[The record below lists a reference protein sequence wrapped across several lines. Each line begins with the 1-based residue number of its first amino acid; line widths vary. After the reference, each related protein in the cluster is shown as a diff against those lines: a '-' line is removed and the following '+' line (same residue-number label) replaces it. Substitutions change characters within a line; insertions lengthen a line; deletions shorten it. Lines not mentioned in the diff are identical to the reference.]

1 MEPDTEAS
9 GVENLPRA
17 LDHAF
22 GVGAVDAV
30 AEQPPAPATVLTL
43 CERRSPIRCCPMGN
57 NDGVPEKVAWV
68 LVRDDR
74 VLVTRSH
81 GRDRFYFPGGHREP
95 GESDSETLV
104 REIDEELQ
112 TAINPGSMVH
122 VGTFEIGEGHPEH
135 GPFRMI
141 CYTADHRG
149 ELIPSREI
157 AQKAWFRYADRHR
170 VSAVDELV
178 FDALHETGR
187 LS

>member
-1 MEPDTEAS
+1 MELSRHAAESS
-9 GVENLPRA
+9 G
-17 LDHAF
+17 
-22 GVGAVDAV
+22 
-30 AEQPPAPATVLTL
+30 PAPRPSPRSAAWPLPKCPQFPKLSVRAVLTQTMP
-43 CERRSPIRCCPMGN
+43 SDTVPAMA
-57 NDGVPEKVAWV
+57 NDAVPEKVAWV
-68 LVRDDR
+68 LVRGNR

-112 TAINPGSMVH
+112 TAIDSGSMVH
-122 VGTFEIGEGHPEH
+122 FGTFEIGEGHPDH
-135 GPFRMI
+135 DPFRMI

-149 ELIPSREI
+149 ELTPSREI
-157 AQKAWFRYADRHR
+157 AEKAWFCYADRDR
-170 VSAVDELV
+170 VSAVDEMA